1 MTTRHVSGLG
11 LTLAAAV
18 LSAGCSDNAQT
29 AAPVE
34 VRKVPV
40 RTATV
45 TRQTLTDEVT
55 LTGTLKPRNQVQIV
69 AEVPA
74 RLLRIVRD
82 EGMPARA
89 GEVLA
94 VLDPTDHRLSLDRA
108 RAAVAVAEANQAHSV
123 AEKERADSLV
133 KTGGITDKDRLSA
146 EVSAR
151 VAEAAL
157 AQARAEAAI
166 AAQQLARTEVRAP
179 FSGRVARRLADAG
192 SMLAVG
198 APLLTFV
205 DDDVLEFRA
214 SAPAAYYARVRVGA
228 AVTVTTDALPG
239 SSVTGRVAR
248 ITPLVDERN
257 RSFEVVV
264 EVPGGGALVGG
275 LFARASVR
283 TGEMRDALVLPPAAL
298 VRDGSGSAEAFVVTA
313 GKAERRTVVVGG
325 ETSDAVQVVEGLRE
339 GEVVV
344 VSPPV
349 ALSSGAPVE
358 IQNRK

>member
-1 MTTRHVSGLG
+1 MTSRNLLAVGLV
-11 LTLAAAV
+11 TAAAAV
-18 LSAGCSDNAQT
+18 LSGCSDSAQS
-29 AAPVE
+29 AAPAE
-34 VRKVPV
+34 SRKVPI
-40 RTATV
+40 RTTTV
-45 TRQTLTDEVT
+45 VRQTLTDEVT

-74 RLLRIVRD
+74 RLRRIVRD

-89 GEVLA
+89 GDVLA
-94 VLDPTDHRLSLDRA
+94 QLDPIDHRLALDRA
-108 RAAVAVAEANQAHSV
+108 KAAVAVAEANQAHAE
-123 AEKERADSLV
+123 AEKERADSLL

-146 EVSAR
+146 EVNAR
-151 VAEAAL
+151 VAQAAL

-179 FSGRVARRLADAG
+179 FTGRVARRLADPG

-205 DDDVLEFRA
+205 DDAVLEFRSA
-214 SAPAAYYARVRVGA
+214 APAAYYGKVRVGA
-228 AVTVTTDALPG
+228 PVTVTTDAL
-239 SSVTGRVAR
+239 SRSVTGRVVR
-248 ITPLVDERN
+248 ITPLVDERT

-283 TGEMRDALVLPPAAL
+283 TGEMKDALVLPPAAL
-298 VRDGSGSAEAFVVTA
+298 VRDGSGSADAFLVTQ
-313 GKAERRTVVVGG
+313 GRAERRSVRLGG
-325 ETSDAVQVVEGLRE
+325 ETSDAVQVVEGLKE
-339 GEVVV
+339 GDVVV
-344 VSPPV
+344 LDPPV

-358 IQNRK
+358 IQNGRK